1 MEMLENLEQL
11 LSAIP
16 AKVAK
21 TAKNGSG
28 STFEPS
34 EAVATEWLTVA
45 KNEPANHEP
54 VETLASLAKRSQNEN
69 SPEPAPVLDLSQ
81 ISHFSQQLEIKENPF
96 CSESTF
102 ELYGPG
108 FSQSAQSL
116 ERLGE
121 LYTLGLQTGAGEGLA
136 WHFAEAG
143 AMFEHIGDGRKPCL
157 GCANYNHRWGTEQG
171 ICAASGVP
179 PLQHMKPGTLVN
191 FHWFSRCPENTNR
204 RQADLM

>member
-69 SPEPAPVLDLSQ
+69 GPEPAPVLDLSQ
-81 ISHFSQQLEIKENPF
+81 ISHFSQQLKIKENPF
-96 CSESTF
+96 CSECIFWPNWTAILA
-102 ELYGPG
+102 ETGQG
-108 FSQSAQSL
+108 FWLKLDSFFN
-116 ERLGE
+116 RP
-121 LYTLGLQTGAGEGLA
+121 
-136 WHFAEAG
+136 
-143 AMFEHIGDGRKPCL
+143 R
-157 GCANYNHRWGTEQG
+157 GCSH
-171 ICAASGVP
+171 
-179 PLQHMKPGTLVN
+179 
-191 FHWFSRCPENTNR
+191 
-204 RQADLM
+204 